1 MGAHMD
7 SERKPKALVVIR
19 ETPGGF
25 IVQCQVWTPVPDTAE
40 DPDDETADTPVDGP
54 AA

>member
-1 MGAHMD
+1 MD

-25 IVQCQVWTPVPDTAE
+25 IVQCQVWTPVPDE
-40 DPDDETADTPVDGP
+40 SEEPVSEAP
-54 AA
+54 A